1 MKFPVEFISSSEQD
15 TKSIAESFAADINPG
30 DVICLNGELG
40 CGKTFF
46 VKAICK
52 QFGIHNASSP
62 SFSIV
67 NEYSGKF
74 KIYHFDFY
82 RLKSVKELYDIGFE
96 DYLLDED
103 AVIGIEWAELFPEI
117 LPLKRYDILF
127 DIFEVSKRRIIIKKS
142 EP

>member
-1 MKFPVEFISSSEQD
+1 MKFPAEFISSSEQD
-15 TKSIAESFAADINPG
+15 TKSIAELFAAGINSG

-40 CGKTFF
+40 SGKTFF
-46 VKAICK
+46 VKAFCEQI
-52 QFGIHNASSP
+52 GIYNASSP

-74 KIYHFDFY
+74 KIFHFDFY

-96 DYLLDED
+96 DYLLDEN
-103 AVIGIEWAELFPEI
+103 AIILIEWAELFPEI

-142 EP
+142 EI